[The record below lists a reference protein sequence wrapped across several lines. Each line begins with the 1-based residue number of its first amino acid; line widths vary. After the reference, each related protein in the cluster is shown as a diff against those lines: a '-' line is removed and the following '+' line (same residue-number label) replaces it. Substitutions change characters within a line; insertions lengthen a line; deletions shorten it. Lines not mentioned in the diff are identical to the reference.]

1 MDAVVTPL
9 PQHRRMRAAIYSSV
23 VILHIAVI
31 AVLVWVVRQ
40 PVRLRPAGAQA
51 GSIEAYVPGPV
62 GTTGAAPKPA
72 PVRKPAP
79 SHVMRAQPVSQPDDS
94 GGSGQSQA
102 AGDAQGAGSGPVRLG
117 TGENLTLLKKVVPIY
132 PRLLETAR
140 IPGTVTLD
148 AVIHQDGSIGDVR
161 VLSSTNDLF
170 AQAAVAAVRQ
180 WQYSPIPHEGIV
192 TVTVNFTVPR

>member
-1 MDAVVTPL
+1 
-9 PQHRRMRAAIYSSV
+9 MRAAIFASV
-23 VILHIAVI
+23 VLLHIAVI
-31 AVLVWVVRQ
+31 GVLVWVARQ
-40 PVRLRPAGAQA
+40 PVRLRPAGSQA
-51 GSIEAYVPGPV
+51 GTIEAYVQGPV

-72 PVRKPAP
+72 PVKKPTP
-79 SHVMRAQPVSQPDDS
+79 TRVMKAAVSQPEET

-148 AVIHQDGSIGDVR
+148 AIIHQDGSIGDVR
-161 VLSSTNDLF
+161 VLSSTNELF
-170 AQAAVAAVRQ
+170 AQAAVAAVKQ